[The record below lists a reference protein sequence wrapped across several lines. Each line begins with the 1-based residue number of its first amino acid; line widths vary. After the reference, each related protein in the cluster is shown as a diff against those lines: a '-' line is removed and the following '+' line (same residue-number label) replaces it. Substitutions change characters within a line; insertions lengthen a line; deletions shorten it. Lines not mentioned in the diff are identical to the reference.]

1 MNCLIVQPIH
11 ETGLAALRA
20 AGITP
25 VLCPAPDMAMVA
37 RHMGGIDA
45 VITRDAGLDAAAFAA
60 GDRLKVVV
68 VHGAGHDPVD
78 KEAAAREGVIVAN
91 TPGANARSVAE
102 LAVGLALAV
111 ARRIPAADR
120 AVREGQGGFRESARF
135 SELRGRTALIVGWGA
150 SGRETGRMLAQAF
163 DMRLLV
169 HSPRAPRIEG
179 GERVAS
185 LAEGL
190 AEADLVSLHTPLRPE
205 TRHMID
211 ARAFAAMR
219 PGAILINMA
228 RAGLVDEAALLEAVA
243 SGHLG
248 GAGLDVC
255 SPGAPAGA
263 RWRGTATWSS
273 RRISAARPSRRCAG
287 LPSRPRVMSS
297 RRWRAGCPRPR
308 SIPTSGARRRAARPP
323 PKPRSEG
330 PAHERS
336 APG

>member
-11 ETGLAALRA
+11 EAGLAALRA

-25 VLCPAPDMAMVA
+25 VLCPAPDMATVA

-60 GDRLKVVV
+60 GDRLKAVV

-78 KEAAAREGVIVAN
+78 KEAAARKGVIVAN

-120 AVREGQGGFRESARF
+120 AVREGQEGFRESARF

-169 HSPRAPRIEG
+169 HSPRVPRIEG

-190 AEADLVSLHTPLRPE
+190 GEADLVSLHTPLRPE

-255 SPGAPAGA
+255 SPGAPLGPLA
-263 RWRGTATWSS
+263 RHGNVVFTPHLGGTTEQAL
-273 RRISAARPSRRCAG
+273 RRVAVEAARHVVEALAG
-287 LPSRPRVMSS
+287 RLPETAINPDV
-297 RRWRAGCPRPR
+297 WRAAAHRP
-308 SIPTSGARRRAARPP
+308 A
-323 PKPRSEG
+323 
-330 PAHERS
+330 S
-336 APG
+336 AETKVGRTCA

>member
-1 MNCLIVQPIH
+1 MKCLIVQPIH
-11 ETGLAALRA
+11 EAGLAALRE

-25 VLCPAPDMAMVA
+25 VLCPAPDTVTVA
-37 RHMGGIDA
+37 RHMADIDA
-45 VITRDAGLDAAAFAA
+45 VITRDAGLDSAAFAA
-60 GDRLKVVV
+60 GDRLRAVV

-78 KEAAAREGVIVAN
+78 KEAAARGRVVIAN

-120 AVREGQGGFRESARF
+120 ALREGQAGFRESARF
-135 SELRGRTALIVGWGA
+135 GELRGSTALIVGWGA
-150 SGRETGRMLAQAF
+150 IGRETGRILANAF
-163 DMRLLV
+163 DMRLLA
-169 HSPRAPRIEG
+169 HSPSVPRIEG
-179 GERVAS
+179 AERVAS

-190 AEADLVSLHTPLRPE
+190 ARADLVSLHTPLRPE

-228 RAGLVDEAALLEAVA
+228 RAGLVDEGALLEAVA

-255 SPGAPAGA
+255 SPGAPLGPLGRHGNVVFTPHLGGTTEQALRRVALEAARHVITALEGRLPETAINPDVWGA
-263 RWRGTATWSS
+263 QTRSPA
-273 RRISAARPSRRCAG
+273 SAATDAGGTCA
-287 LPSRPRVMSS
+287 
-297 RRWRAGCPRPR
+297 
-308 SIPTSGARRRAARPP
+308 
-323 PKPRSEG
+323 
-330 PAHERS
+330 
-336 APG
+336 